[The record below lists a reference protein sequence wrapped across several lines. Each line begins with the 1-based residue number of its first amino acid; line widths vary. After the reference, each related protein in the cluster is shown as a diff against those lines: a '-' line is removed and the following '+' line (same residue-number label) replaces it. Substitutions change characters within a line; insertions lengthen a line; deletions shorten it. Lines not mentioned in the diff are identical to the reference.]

1 MENKTVCMKT
11 ESRYIIFLLFLWSSM
26 VCMAVPIKTICGEY
40 TYIVPDNVS
49 REDAKR
55 TAAERARIDALAT
68 EYGTLVSQNNT
79 TFVSNR
85 NGESDVVFQS
95 LGGSDVRGEWL
106 GDSDEPTFRFSVDE
120 RTGETSVYARVCG
133 KSREITRSEVP
144 LQIRVLRNGTQP
156 NYESEAFRTNDDLY
170 LSFLSP
176 VDGYLD
182 VFLLDDSK
190 QVVCML
196 PYQAQSDGAYTVAAN
211 RQYVFFSQ
219 AQAPLTERPL
229 VDEYV
234 MTCNAAQETNYL
246 FCVFSTQP
254 FFKPVMPN
262 GVLSLEDFT
271 AWRARLLRHDPHAQ
285 VSLKTIIIRK

>member
-68 EYGTLVSQNNT
+68 EYGTLVSQDNT

-176 VDGYLD
+176 VDGYLA

-211 RQYVFFSQ
+211 RQYVFFSR

-271 AWRARLLRHDPHAQ
+271 AWRARLLRYDPHAQ

>member
-68 EYGTLVSQNNT
+68 EYGTLVSQDNT

-176 VDGYLD
+176 VDGYLA

-271 AWRARLLRHDPHAQ
+271 AWRARLLRHAPHAQ

>member
-11 ESRYIIFLLFLWSSM
+11 ESRYIILLLFLWSSM

-68 EYGTLVSQNNT
+68 EYGTLVSQDNT
-79 TFVSNR
+79 TFISNR

-176 VDGYLD
+176 VDGYLA

-219 AQAPLTERPL
+219 VQAPLTERPL

-271 AWRARLLRHDPHAQ
+271 AWRARLLRYDSHAQ

>member
-68 EYGTLVSQNNT
+68 EYGTLVSQDNT

-176 VDGYLD
+176 VDGYLA

-219 AQAPLTERPL
+219 AQALLTERPL

-271 AWRARLLRHDPHAQ
+271 AWRARLLRYDSHAQ

>member
-68 EYGTLVSQNNT
+68 EYGTLVSQDNT

-176 VDGYLD
+176 VDGYLA

-196 PYQAQSDGAYTVAAN
+196 PYQAQSDGAYTVVAN

-271 AWRARLLRHDPHAQ
+271 AWRARLLRHAPHVQ

>member
-144 LQIRVLRNGTQP
+144 LQIRILRNGTQP

-254 FFKPVMPN
+254 FSKPAMPN